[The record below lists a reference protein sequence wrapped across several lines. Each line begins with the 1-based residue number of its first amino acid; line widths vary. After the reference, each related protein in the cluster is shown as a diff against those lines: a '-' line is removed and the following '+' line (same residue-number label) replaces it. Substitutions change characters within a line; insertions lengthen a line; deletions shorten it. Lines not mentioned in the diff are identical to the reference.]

1 MNGTISA
8 FIGWASPIVSTLI
21 VAALTAQINLRS
33 KREEE
38 ERAER
43 HAETDAKRK
52 AEAEWRERIEARIT
66 EQDEKIDAVLKGQCT
81 QMRSDLIHR
90 AHRYVDDL
98 HAASTEE
105 KEAFWAEYEDYVL
118 ICDANNVVNHF
129 IDELAKQVMAL
140 PNRDIQGGNS

>member
-1 MNGTISA
+1 MMDLKDFLA
-8 FIGWASPIVSTLI
+8 WAAPIASTVI
-21 VAALTAQINLRS
+21 VTFLTAQINLRT

-38 ERAER
+38 TREER
-43 HAETDAKRK
+43 HAENDARRK
-52 AEAEWRERIEARIT
+52 KEAEWRERVEQRLD
-66 EQDEKIDAVLKGQCT
+66 EQDEKIQAILKGQCT

-118 ICDANNVVNHF
+118 ICDANNIVNHF
-129 IDELAKQVMAL
+129 IDELARQVMEL
-140 PNRDIQGGNS
+140 PNRS

>member
-1 MNGTISA
+1 MDLKDFLA
-8 FIGWASPIVSTLI
+8 WAAPIASTVI
-21 VAALTAQINLRS
+21 VTFLTAQINLRT

-38 ERAER
+38 TREER
-43 HAETDAKRK
+43 HAENDARRK
-52 AEAEWRERIEARIT
+52 KEAEWRERVEQRLD
-66 EQDEKIDAVLKGQCT
+66 EQDEKIQAILKGQCT

-118 ICDANNVVNHF
+118 ICDANNIVNHF
-129 IDELAKQVMAL
+129 IDELARQVMEL
-140 PNRDIQGGNS
+140 PNRS